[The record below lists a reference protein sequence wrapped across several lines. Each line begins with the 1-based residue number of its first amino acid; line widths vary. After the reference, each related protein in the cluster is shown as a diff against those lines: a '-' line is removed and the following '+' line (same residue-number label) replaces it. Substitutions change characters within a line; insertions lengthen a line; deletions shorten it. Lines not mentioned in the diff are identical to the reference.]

1 MLKEIFEFFQKVARS
16 PDLRKKVGITALILV
31 VFRLVA
37 HIPAAG
43 IDRSSLQS
51 LFSGSPLLSLLDV
64 FSGGTLAN
72 FSIMAL
78 GLGPYINA
86 SIIFQLL
93 AFVVPSLEELSK
105 EGEYGQEK
113 INQYTRFLTVP
124 LAALQSFGMYSL
136 LKGQSVIPAL
146 SPASLVA
153 LVITMTAGTVLAVWF
168 GELITEYGLS
178 NGISFLIF
186 AGIVAR
192 LPVTLGQ
199 SVAVIGIEDL
209 LKTVTFLVFA
219 IIIIGLIVFMN
230 EATRQIPVNY
240 ARRFGRQS
248 IGSASYLPLR
258 LNQAGVIPII
268 FAVSLVLLPSLI
280 SQFLSGVGNPQ
291 IAQIAGSIALIFNPQ
306 SLVYNATYFLL
317 VFGFT
322 YFYTAIVF
330 NPEKIAENLQKN
342 GGFIPGI
349 RPGSHTTKYLSF
361 VLNRITLIGALFLGL
376 IAVLPSF
383 FQNAIGVANLAIG
396 GTGILIVVSVVLEVT
411 RELEAQLVMRKY
423 EALLR

>member
-1 MLKEIFEFFQKVARS
+1 MLESIARFFSKALKS
-16 PDLRKKVGITALILV
+16 PDIRRKLLITFAVLV

-37 HIPAAG
+37 HVPAAG
-43 IDRSSLQS
+43 VDRASLQA
-51 LFSGSPLLSLLDV
+51 LFLGSPLLSLLDV

-93 AFVVPSLEELSK
+93 TFVIPSLEELSK

-113 INQYTRFLTVP
+113 INQYTRFLTIP
-124 LAALQSFGMYSL
+124 LAALQAFGMYAL
-136 LKGQSVIPAL
+136 LKNQGVV
-146 SPASLVA
+146 ASLASANLIA
-153 LVITMTAGTVLAVWF
+153 LVLTMTAGTVFAVWL
-168 GELITEYGLS
+168 GELLTQYGIG

-192 LPVTLGQ
+192 LPVVFGQ
-199 SVAVIGIEDL
+199 TVSVFNPEDL
-209 LKTVTFLVFA
+209 FKTLVFLTA
-219 IIIIGLIVFMN
+219 STIIVGLIVFMN
-230 EATRQIPVNY
+230 EATRKVPINY
-240 ARRFGRQS
+240 ARRAGRAS
-248 IGSASYLPLR
+248 ISSSYLPLR

-268 FAVSLVLLPSLI
+268 FAVSLILLPSLI
-280 SQFLSGVGNPQ
+280 GQVLGGAGNPQ
-291 IAQIAGSIALIFNPQ
+291 VAQLANRLSQAFNPQ
-306 SLVYNATYFLL
+306 TLIYNVFYFLL

-330 NPEKIAENLQKN
+330 NPEKISENLQKN

-349 RPGSHTTKYLSF
+349 RPGTQTSKYLSS
-361 VLNRITLIGALFLGL
+361 VLNRITLVGATFLGL
-376 IAVLPSF
+376 IAILPSF

-396 GTGILIVVSVVLEVT
+396 GTGILIVVSVVLEFT
-411 RELEAQLVMRKY
+411 REIESQLVMRRY
-423 EALLR
+423 EGFLR